1 MKAHL
6 GSLGSASAQGVAV
19 PKAFA
24 VVVSVPFC
32 RSNPRHLRPTLF
44 PMQFAVSLRLGPT
57 MPSVSFEH
65 VTKRFGEA
73 TVVEDFTLEVADGE
87 LLVLVG
93 GSGSGKSTI
102 LRMLAGLE
110 TVTTGTI
117 RIDGRDV
124 TALPPRER
132 DVAMVFQDYG
142 LYPHM
147 TVRENLSLGLRLKK
161 VPRPEIDRR
170 IAWAGGILGLEPLL
184 DRKPKQLSGGQRQRV
199 AMGRAMVREPKVF
212 LFDEPLSN
220 LDAGLRAQMR
230 IEIGGLQR
238 RLNTTTVYV
247 THDQVEAMTLGDRIV
262 VLADSRIQQIGR
274 PIDIYRAP
282 ANRFV
287 AGFIGTP
294 RMNFLEGR
302 MDRDGDALVFTTEG
316 ARVRLPRG
324 RLPPTERTTLGV
336 RPEDLLLD
344 DSARAGDT
352 LVGRV
357 VLVERLGGTS
367 HVHVDA
373 GPHRLMAAVSN
384 ESLPDVG
391 DDITLHIRTERVH
404 LFGADG
410 RSLL

>member
-1 MKAHL
+1 
-6 GSLGSASAQGVAV
+6 
-19 PKAFA
+19 
-24 VVVSVPFC
+24 
-32 RSNPRHLRPTLF
+32 
-44 PMQFAVSLRLGPT
+44 

-65 VTKRFGEA
+65 VSKRFGEVA
-73 TVVEDFTLEVADGE
+73 VVEDFNLEVTDGE
-87 LLVLVG
+87 LVVLVG

-124 TALPPRER
+124 TALAPRDR

-147 TVRENLSLGLRLKK
+147 TARENLSLGLRLKK
-161 VPRPEIDRR
+161 VPRQEIDRR

-230 IEIGGLQR
+230 IEIGSLQR
-238 RLNTTTVYV
+238 RLKTTTIYV

-262 VLADSRIQQIGR
+262 VLAESRIQQIGE

-287 AGFIGTP
+287 AGFMGTP
-294 RMNFLEGR
+294 RMNFVEGR
-302 MDRDGDALVFTTEG
+302 LQQENDGLVFVAEG
-316 ARVRLPRG
+316 ARVKLLR
-324 RLPPTERTTLGV
+324 PPVTTIEVSEPMTLGI
-336 RPEDLLLD
+336 RPEDLLISSTPDRSGGAPTDAL
-344 DSARAGDT
+344 R
-352 LVGRV
+352 GRV
-357 VLVERLGGTS
+357 VLVERLGGSTN
-367 HVHVDA
+367 VHFDA
-373 GPHRLMAAVSN
+373 GPHRMMASASN
-384 ESLPDVG
+384 DSLPDVG
-391 DDITLHIRTERVH
+391 EDIVVRMRAERVH
-404 LFGADG
+404 LFGVDG

>member
-1 MKAHL
+1 
-6 GSLGSASAQGVAV
+6 
-19 PKAFA
+19 
-24 VVVSVPFC
+24 
-32 RSNPRHLRPTLF
+32 
-44 PMQFAVSLRLGPT
+44 

-65 VTKRFGEA
+65 VTKRFGNA
-73 TVVEDFTLEVADGE
+73 TVIEDFDLEVADGE

-110 TVTTGTI
+110 TVTSGTI
-117 RIDGRDV
+117 RIDDRNV
-124 TALPPRER
+124 TDLPPRDR

-147 TVRENLSLGLRLKK
+147 TVRENLSLGLRLRT
-161 VPRPEIDRR
+161 VARQEIGRR
-170 IAWAGGILGLEPLL
+170 VAWAAGMLGLEPLL
-184 DRKPKQLSGGQRQRV
+184 DRKPKALSGGQRQRV

-238 RLNTTTVYV
+238 RLKTTTVYV

-262 VLADSRIQQIGR
+262 VLADGRIQQIGR
-274 PIDIYRAP
+274 PIELYLAP
-282 ANRFV
+282 VNRFV

-294 RMNFLEGR
+294 AMNFLPGTLGHEGSETY
-302 MDRDGDALVFTTEG
+302 FTAEG
-316 ARVRLPRG
+316 ARLRVAEGSMGLAARG
-324 RLPPTERTTLGV
+324 PVTLGI
-336 RPEDLLLD
+336 RPEDMQV
-344 DSARAGDT
+344 DSTVQQSGPRSADSDT
-352 LVGRV
+352 LTGRV

-367 HVHVDA
+367 HIHFEV
-373 GPHRLMAAVSN
+373 GPHRLLATVVN
-384 ESLPDVG
+384 ESLPEVG
-391 DDITLHIRTERVH
+391 DEIRARVSARRAH

-410 RSLL
+410 RALSN

>member
-1 MKAHL
+1 
-6 GSLGSASAQGVAV
+6 
-19 PKAFA
+19 
-24 VVVSVPFC
+24 
-32 RSNPRHLRPTLF
+32 
-44 PMQFAVSLRLGPT
+44 

-65 VTKRFGEA
+65 VTKRFGDV
-73 TVVEDFTLEVADGE
+73 TVVDDFTLDVGDGE

-161 VPRPEIDRR
+161 IPRPEIERR

-230 IEIGGLQR
+230 IEIGSLQR
-238 RLNTTTVYV
+238 RLKTTTVYV

-287 AGFIGTP
+287 AGFIGSP
-294 RMNFLEGR
+294 RMNFVEGR
-302 MDRDGDALVFTTEG
+302 VQREDGALVFLAEG
-316 ARVRLPRG
+316 MRIELPREG
-324 RLPPTERTTLGV
+324 PLPAEPITLGV
-336 RPEDLLLD
+336 RPEDLLLA
-344 DSARAGDT
+344 SGSTAGDS
-352 LVGRV
+352 LQGRV
-357 VLVERLGGTS
+357 VLVERLGGTT
-367 HVHVDA
+367 HVHVEA
-373 GPHRLMAAVSN
+373 GVHRIMAVMSN
-384 ESLPDVG
+384 DSIPDIGENV
-391 DDITLHIRTERVH
+391 TLRVRPGRVH
-404 LFGADG
+404 LFGGDG
-410 RSLL
+410 RSNP

>member
-1 MKAHL
+1 
-6 GSLGSASAQGVAV
+6 
-19 PKAFA
+19 
-24 VVVSVPFC
+24 
-32 RSNPRHLRPTLF
+32 
-44 PMQFAVSLRLGPT
+44 

-65 VTKRFGEA
+65 VTKRFGET
-73 TVVEDFTLEVADGE
+73 TVVEDFSLDVADGE

-110 TVTTGTI
+110 TVSTGTI
-117 RIDGRDV
+117 RIDARDV
-124 TALPPRER
+124 TLVPPRDR

-161 VPRPEIDRR
+161 VARQEIDRR

-230 IEIGGLQR
+230 IEIGSLQR
-238 RLNTTTVYV
+238 RLQTTTVYV

-262 VLADSRIQQIGR
+262 VLADGHIQQIGR

-294 RMNFLEGR
+294 RMNFIEGR
-302 MDRDGDALVFTTEG
+302 LERSGNRLLFMSEG
-316 ARVRLPRG
+316 ARIE
-324 RLPPTERTTLGV
+324 LPPDRTVPASGAEQTTLGV
-336 RPEDLLLD
+336 RPEDLVV
-344 DSARAGDT
+344 DSDGPPGNT
-352 LVGRV
+352 LTGRV
-357 VLVERLGGTS
+357 VLVERLGGTT
-367 HVHVDA
+367 HVHFDT
-373 GPHRLMAAVSN
+373 GPHRLMAAVTN
-384 ESLPDVG
+384 ESVPEVG
-391 DDITLHIRTERVH
+391 EDIRVRTRAERLH
-404 LFGADG
+404 LFGSDG
-410 RSLL
+410 RSHR